1 MFLIAKIVHKFNDF
15 NECKLQIKYPALKL
29 VNKIIFSNI
38 FLPIAAVLLTVSTQ
52 VQLGM
57 QPHWQPYLF
66 LIFLATIF
74 EYNRHRIFD
83 VIIGTEDLNSVKYQW
98 IRNNLRKIYFFS
110 IVWFIA
116 FIITIVFTKTEVLLA
131 LVPLGI
137 VTVFYSV
144 PSGENK
150 KYLFRLREIPYLK
163 IFLIAFV
170 WSASTIFLPVIQA
183 EGEIYSAQ
191 VILLFAERFF
201 FIFAITIPFD
211 IRDMQA
217 DRKAGIK
224 TIPLL
229 VNQKK
234 ALALSYLSLSVCLII
249 SIIHYRIPNNWFIIE
264 ALCISLITTYLLLRL
279 NFFKNWSRYYYQIL
293 DGTLLLQG
301 MLVLVFYFLNHR

>member
-1 MFLIAKIVHKFNDF
+1 MR
-15 NECKLQIKYPALKL
+15 L
-29 VNKIIFSNI
+29 VNKIILSNI

-66 LIFLATIF
+66 LIFLSTIF

-83 VIIGTEDLNSVKYQW
+83 VILGTQDLNSENNLW
-98 IRNNLRKIYFFS
+98 IRNNLKKIFLLS
-110 IVWFIA
+110 IAWFIA
-116 FIITIVFTKTEVLLA
+116 FIIAVFFTKTEVLFA

-144 PSGENK
+144 PSQGNK

-183 EGEIYSAQ
+183 GGKIYNVK

-217 DRKAGIK
+217 DRNAGIK

-234 ALALSYLSLSVCLII
+234 ALTLSYLSLSVCLVI
-249 SIIHYRIPNNWFIIE
+249 SLFHYRIPNNWFIIE
-264 ALCISLITTYLLLRL
+264 ALCISLITTYLFLKL
-279 NFFKNWSRYYYQIL
+279 NFFRNWSRYYYQIL

-301 MLVLVFYFLNHR
+301 MLVLVFYFFNQ

>member
-1 MFLIAKIVHKFNDF
+1 
-15 NECKLQIKYPALKL
+15 
-29 VNKIIFSNI
+29 
-38 FLPIAAVLLTVSTQ
+38 
-52 VQLGM
+52 M

-74 EYNRHRIFD
+74 EYNRHRISD
-83 VIIGTEDLNSVKYQW
+83 IIIGTEDLNSEKYQW
-98 IRNNLRKIYFFS
+98 IRNNLKKIYFLS
-110 IVWFIA
+110 IVWIIA
-116 FIITIVFTKTEVLLA
+116 FIITIIFTKTEVLLA

-137 VTVFYSV
+137 VTIFYSV
-144 PSGENK
+144 PIRGNK

-170 WSASTIFLPVIQA
+170 WSASTIFLPVIQT
-183 EGEIYSAQ
+183 GGKIFNTQ
-191 VILLFAERFF
+191 VFLLFAERFF

-234 ALALSYLSLSVCLII
+234 ALVLSYLSLSVCLVI
-249 SIIHYRIPNNWFIIE
+249 SLFHYRIPNNWFIIE
-264 ALCISLITTYLLLRL
+264 ALCISLITTSLFLKL
-279 NFFKNWSRYYYQIL
+279 NFFRNWSRYYYQIL

-301 MLVLVFYFLNHR
+301 MLVLVFYFFNHN